1 MIKFVVLGKP
11 CSKGRPRFNRQGFT
25 YKDEKTANYENL
37 IKLSFQSEF
46 PEHKPFEGI
55 VKANIQ
61 AVFEIPKSYT
71 KKKRMEIEK
80 HNNLYPKKSDCDNIA
95 KIILDSLNSIAYR
108 DDSQVAIL
116 SVIKIY
122 GNQAKV
128 IVELEEIE

>member
-11 CSKGRPRFNRQGFT
+11 VAKARPRMTRQGFAYT
-25 YKDEKTANYENL
+25 PQKTVNYENL
-37 IKLSFQSEF
+37 VRYTFQSEF
-46 PEHKPFEGI
+46 PKHKPFEGI

-71 KKKRMEIEK
+71 KKKRMEIER

-95 KIILDSLNSIAYR
+95 KIILDSLNGIAYR

-128 IVELEEIE
+128 IVELEEV